1 MSSMSSYQMSVMEFI
16 AANVKKMSTTHDF
29 MSSLLD
35 EIALEGLD
43 GITLEML
50 WQRLKDRPN
59 FPITVDEQSKEF
71 FWDKAAK
78 HKDIEIY
85 ELPKPRKFQPIYN
98 RYDHVDPELDVVVE
112 PAEKL
117 YDPYFPI
124 VPVKDG
130 DVRGSCATYNSRR
143 CITTEIRCDNV
154 LFMPLS
160 QAVEKWGD
168 ALVLVASPKVR
179 LLSLIGTE
187 TNPLIDLSLE
197 AYCLLERIG
206 RSRYLG
212 EVTQGE
218 GGLLALKASFCK
230 QLHYYRKKLTLKG
243 LITKQN
249 HYMKNKK
256 GTTCTGS
263 LFHLTRFYVQRRT
276 KMATWMKRLCD
287 ILKDKPLNREAC
299 RVLKEEMHIPDRT
312 FKKLFYRPFQK
323 WVKLIT
329 LTCKEFYPN
338 GTTKD
343 WYSVLGHEKII
354 KVVQLLRHCDDVDM
368 DEKDEEGNDDK
379 GVLPLNVHFDPSRI
393 YFGQPLVYQLYCH
406 IKDAGPEGI
415 SAADLGRTMT
425 LPRLDIRC
433 LLGLLSKKGHI
444 ITVLQDRG
452 RQKVKKYIAKMYA
465 NQNKD
470 YSSLKEQDVI
480 ITKEVISI
488 NGETVEQ
495 NSVKRK
501 DVDIDEDINTPA
513 SKRTKSNEVV
523 EKPVDDNKVV
533 QNGNRS
539 VEVESNYQNIVS
551 QVLELQNKSHFTG
564 KAPKL
569 VNFVENPNVPPA
581 YSHTSSQVTYRKL
594 KRSNIILDH
603 LKKEHFSTISDLQKH
618 ITEKE
623 KEENY
628 SFKLDKK
635 STARLVYSLYNSK
648 KLKIFKAVLKL
659 EDEQIEIEFICD
671 NDVQSNDPQIQVAI
685 EQAKFK
691 YFGVSKESN
700 KKGNAELKPEATS
713 QQQTGKPTCIPVKN
727 AATKEKSLKKAPSS
741 QQPPPDT
748 AHKNLRMTPKFIRAK
763 VLHTF
768 LYYMV
773 YKHKGNPGNSD
784 EQRIYHESIS
794 WKRFVPPL
802 PDYGKEGWCFL
813 TDIYSCMPLSL
824 FIKIVNFRQGIPNLN
839 HYIENEEKSHYL
851 IKFLPQNLRNSL
863 LNNRKYL
870 FSTNDVIKVLG
881 YMGLVSVGPQVG
893 KQKDQIF
900 LYVHKRASIKD
911 TTISPTGY
919 LHISTDINYEVKS
932 YIFEHEEDVETFWI
946 DLESIS
952 FHTPLGKYSS
962 AVGKTISITEASF
975 KPELVG
981 AIKNKGFDEIIDVGT
996 IPGDGLG
1003 AGGFDSILFLHCRR
1017 NWQAAV
1023 NTKSTETTR
1032 KGKRQNTALVSIQNL
1047 LKNTETANSDC
1058 RTRLHRLTKN
1068 TLLTQKEQKSDA
1080 QTPTTKKMVSKPMQ
1094 PVGRKTTRLRTV
1106 QLRPNKKRA
1115 PYYDEKDRDAM
1126 RKMDKARCSWSS
1138 QEDSYLLLC
1147 KVASSFLDPLYC
1159 KNLVVPYTVVRDL
1172 LHKQVPEMSANKS
1185 SRACQ
1190 RRVRYMM
1197 LNSATINNVN
1207 VFLGEALQDTELVR
1221 EFNKPKPP
1229 KSNEEAWR
1237 EMFTAVMNRLLE
1249 KFTMPASDRCKNI
1262 TIPNNLKELYDNFV
1276 LECYEK
1282 VSGQDKLLYQEPK
1295 CIDDIKKFVLT
1306 SLVLSALA
1314 IVHDGTK
1321 WSYLLHK
1328 LYQSFP
1334 ENAVMSVVNFLRE
1347 ESIVAIKR
1355 RTHKID
1361 MQRSLQST
1369 GPYKFSVTYS
1379 NAMLTKFPVKIFKES
1394 EDLLHNLKSVKP
1406 GTYVEVKGD
1415 VPPGYAA
1422 AVISLMQMGQLSLH
1436 TQIPSQII
1444 LFDSSLSQE
1453 ARTNIVER
1461 MINTLSDKE
1470 SVELSRLLNAK
1481 NTSFE
1486 SSNKENVTKDKSSA
1500 VEDVEMLDSEEM
1512 PSMDQ
1517 SLMNSSQMSEVQR
1530 FASASR
1536 FALYLLRQEMSQ
1548 PPIERVQHSQDYI
1561 VLNSCQVYCHLK
1573 SDNDFDLPINPID
1586 VIDKEFDEQ
1595 KIEDF
1600 THISKDKMRL
1610 TNDQIMKIS
1619 HLLTSFVPSKV
1630 FDSNQNYLNHVE
1642 VIYQHCSSE
1651 TQQEAKYIFSFI
1663 YDSGIIGVTEE
1674 EIWQK
1679 FKSLTNKLKL
1689 FDHLKIF
1696 RETNLVIR
1704 VGVNSFTYVCG
1715 CFAKNWVLTSCPLSD
1730 LSLKKGRKKKRIS
1743 NEVDDVSDNPNILVL
1758 PFCKSDFEN
1767 DNVQSTEIGSVSS
1780 NTQDGCACCIDEMEN
1795 NLYSQADQTLSSSSK
1810 NCSPLSNTSKM
1821 HFIPRTWRNPDG
1833 SLNKP
1838 VFFNLLSTI
1847 LSHIISLPGVSS
1859 TQVCEQFALV
1869 LPPVQILEL
1878 IEILENACC
1887 IYKYYSKP
1895 LKRTSLFSPPGIVK
1909 ITTNVQPGDMEH
1921 LEPFPDAI
1929 CKMADFRNTMK

>member
-1 MSSMSSYQMSVMEFI
+1 MG
-16 AANVKKMSTTHDF
+16 TTHDF
-29 MSSLLD
+29 MSNLLD

-43 GITLEML
+43 GITLQML
-50 WQRLKDRPN
+50 WLRLKDRPN
-59 FPITVDEQSKEF
+59 FPIAVDEDSKNF
-71 FWDKAAK
+71 FWDKVAK
-78 HKDIEIY
+78 HKDIEIF
-85 ELPKPRKFQPIYN
+85 ELPKIRKFEPIYN
-98 RYDHVDPELDVVVE
+98 RYDHVDSELDVVVE
-112 PAEKL
+112 SAEKL

-124 VPVKDG
+124 TPVKDG
-130 DVRGSCATYNSRR
+130 DIRGSCATYKTRR
-143 CITTEIRCDNV
+143 CITSEIRCDNV
-154 LFMPLS
+154 LLIS
-160 QAVEKWGD
+160 LNQVVEKWGD

-179 LLSLIGTE
+179 LLSLIGSE

-218 GGLLALKASFCK
+218 GGLLALKAGFCK
-230 QLHYYRKKLTLKG
+230 QLHYYRKKLTMKG

-276 KMATWMKRLCD
+276 KMASWMKRLCD

-343 WYSVLGHEKII
+343 WYTVTGHEKVI
-354 KVVQLLRHCDDVDM
+354 KVVQLLRHCDDVDL
-368 DEKDEEGNDDK
+368 DEKDEEAIDDK
-379 GVLPLNVHFDPSRI
+379 GGALPLNVHFDSSRI
-393 YFGQPLVYQLYCH
+393 YYGEPLVYQLFCH
-406 IKDAGPEGI
+406 IIDAGPEGI

-452 RQKVKKYIAKMYA
+452 RQKVKKYIAEMYA
-465 NQNKD
+465 NENKD
-470 YSSLKEQDVI
+470 YSSLREQDVI
-480 ITKEVISI
+480 ITKEVVTI
-488 NGETVEQ
+488 NGENVQQ
-495 NSVKRK
+495 NSTKRK
-501 DVDIDEDINTPA
+501 DVDIDEDEINMHD
-513 SKRTKSNEVV
+513 SKRAKSDEVV
-523 EKPVDDNKVV
+523 EIPVNDNKVI
-533 QNGNRS
+533 QNGIRS

-551 QVLELQNKSHFTG
+551 QVLELQNKAHFTG

-603 LKKEHFSTISDLQKH
+603 LKKERFSTISDLQKH

-635 STARLVYSLYNSK
+635 STARLVYSLYNNK

-671 NDVQSNDPQIQVAI
+671 NEVQSNDPQIQVAI

-691 YFGVSKESN
+691 YFVSKESN
-700 KKGNAELKPEATS
+700 KKGTECKPEAITRPP
-713 QQQTGKPTCIPVKN
+713 TGKPAHIASKN
-727 AATKEKSLKKAPSS
+727 AAEKEQTLKKVPSS
-741 QQPPPDT
+741 DT
-748 AHKNLRMTPKFIRAK
+748 VQKYPRMTPKFIRAK

-768 LYYMV
+768 LHYLV
-773 YKHKGNPGNSD
+773 YKHKGDPGSSD
-784 EQRIYHESIS
+784 EQRIYHESMS

-802 PDYGKEGWCFL
+802 PDHGKEGWCFL
-813 TDIYSCMPLSL
+813 TDIYSRMPLSL
-824 FIKIVNFRQGIPNLN
+824 FVKIVNFKQGIPNLN
-839 HYIENEEKSHYL
+839 QYMENEEKSHYL
-851 IKFLPQNLRNSL
+851 IKFLPQSLRNSL

-870 FSTNDVIKVLG
+870 FSTNDVIKVLC
-881 YMGLVSVGPQVG
+881 YMGLISIGPQVG

-919 LHISTDINYEVKS
+919 LHVSTDINYEIKTYV
-932 YIFEHEEDVETFWI
+932 FEREEDIENFWF
-946 DLESIS
+946 DLESIA
-952 FHTPLGKYSS
+952 FHTSLGKYSA
-962 AVGKTISITEASF
+962 AVGKTLVVTEANF
-975 KPELVG
+975 KPELVCT
-981 AIKNKGFDEIIDVGT
+981 IKNKGFDEVVDDGS

-1003 AGGFDSILFLHCRR
+1003 AGCFDSILFLHCRR
-1017 NWQAAV
+1017 NWQSAV
-1023 NTKSTETTR
+1023 NTKSSETTR
-1032 KGKRQNTALVSIQNL
+1032 KGNKRQNTALLSIQNL
-1047 LKNTETANSDC
+1047 LKNTETANSEY

-1068 TLLTQKEQKSDA
+1068 TLLTQKEQKSDI
-1080 QTPTTKKMVSKPMQ
+1080 QKSTVKKIISKPIH
-1094 PVGRKTTRLRTV
+1094 PVGRKTTKLRTV
-1106 QLRPNKKRA
+1106 QLRQNKKRA

-1126 RKMDKARCSWSS
+1126 KKMDKARCSWSS
-1138 QEDSYLLLC
+1138 QEDSFLLLC

-1159 KNLVVPYTVVRDL
+1159 KNLVVPYTVIRDL
-1172 LHKQVPEMSANKS
+1172 LHKQVPEVSANKS

-1197 LNSATINNVN
+1197 LNSTTINNVN

-1229 KSNEEAWR
+1229 KSNEDVWR
-1237 EMFTAVMNRLLE
+1237 EMFTTVINRLLE
-1249 KFTMPASDRCKNI
+1249 KFTLPASDRCKNI
-1262 TIPNNLKELYDNFV
+1262 ILPNSLKELYENFV

-1282 VSGQDKLLYQEPK
+1282 VSGQDKPLYKEPK
-1295 CIDDIKKFVLT
+1295 CVEDIKKFVLT
-1306 SLVLSALA
+1306 SLILSALA
-1314 IVHDGTK
+1314 LVHDGTK

-1334 ENAVMSVVNFLRE
+1334 ENAVMSVVSFLRE

-1355 RTHKID
+1355 KTHRID
-1361 MQRSLQST
+1361 LQRSLQST

-1415 VPPGYAA
+1415 VPPGFAA

-1470 SVELSRLLNAK
+1470 SIELSRLLNDK
-1481 NTSFE
+1481 STTSE
-1486 SSNKENVTKDKSSA
+1486 SSNKENTPNDKPS
-1500 VEDVEMLDSEEM
+1500 EIQDVEMIDSEGM
-1512 PSMDQ
+1512 PNLDQ

-1573 SDNDFDLPINPID
+1573 SVEGFDLPVNPID
-1586 VIDKEFDEQ
+1586 VIEKEFDEQ
-1595 KIEDF
+1595 K
-1600 THISKDKMRL
+1600 
-1610 TNDQIMKIS
+1610 
-1619 HLLTSFVPSKV
+1619 
-1630 FDSNQNYLNHVE
+1630 
-1642 VIYQHCSSE
+1642 
-1651 TQQEAKYIFSFI
+1651 
-1663 YDSGIIGVTEE
+1663 
-1674 EIWQK
+1674 
-1679 FKSLTNKLKL
+1679 
-1689 FDHLKIF
+1689 
-1696 RETNLVIR
+1696 
-1704 VGVNSFTYVCG
+1704 
-1715 CFAKNWVLTSCPLSD
+1715 
-1730 LSLKKGRKKKRIS
+1730 
-1743 NEVDDVSDNPNILVL
+1743 
-1758 PFCKSDFEN
+1758 
-1767 DNVQSTEIGSVSS
+1767 
-1780 NTQDGCACCIDEMEN
+1780 
-1795 NLYSQADQTLSSSSK
+1795 
-1810 NCSPLSNTSKM
+1810 
-1821 HFIPRTWRNPDG
+1821 
-1833 SLNKP
+1833 
-1838 VFFNLLSTI
+1838 
-1847 LSHIISLPGVSS
+1847 
-1859 TQVCEQFALV
+1859 
-1869 LPPVQILEL
+1869 
-1878 IEILENACC
+1878 
-1887 IYKYYSKP
+1887 
-1895 LKRTSLFSPPGIVK
+1895 
-1909 ITTNVQPGDMEH
+1909 
-1921 LEPFPDAI
+1921 
-1929 CKMADFRNTMK
+1929 